1 MSVTIP
7 AKRAQILEA
16 ALGCF
21 GRYGYR
27 RTSMETIAR
36 AAGVSRPALYQHFAG
51 REDVFRAMAAWLLDG
66 ALERA
71 AAALDAGGPLADRL
85 YGALEVKL
93 ALVHGHTTAEFR
105 AELLEE
111 AAAIAGDLVSSFAE
125 RLTAL
130 VEAALAA
137 AASELDL
144 VGVALPARDAAV
156 LLVDAVTGI
165 EKEHAPPETLRTRL
179 RQLVELAVRG
189 LASQPSDPSRLG
201 SMS

>member
-1 MSVTIP
+1 MSATIA

-71 AAALDAGGPLADRL
+71 AAALDGGGPIADRL

-93 ALVHGHTTAEFR
+93 ALVHGHTSAQFR
-105 AELLEE
+105 QELLEE
-111 AAAIAGDLVSSFAE
+111 AAAIAGDLVSSFVE

-130 VEAALAA
+130 VEAALAGA
-137 AASELDL
+137 AATELGL

-165 EKEHAPPETLRTRL
+165 EKEHAPPETLRARL

-189 LASQPSDPSRLG
+189 LASRPSRP
-201 SMS
+201 SWSVS

>member
-1 MSVTIP
+1 MSGTIT

-27 RTSMETIAR
+27 RTSMETIAQ

-93 ALVHGHTTAEFR
+93 ALVHGHTSAEFR

-111 AAAIAGDLVSSFAE
+111 AAAIAGDLVSSFVE

-137 AASELDL
+137 ASASELDL

-165 EKEHAPPETLRTRL
+165 EKEDAPPETLRARL

-189 LASQPSDPSRLG
+189 LASQPSRPSW
-201 SMS
+201 SVS